1 MNALAELQDLM
12 HVIESA
18 SMFDSSV
25 ALLVQR
31 GLVLI
36 DQVQQDHRAELALA
50 HASAFRR
57 ASQDRPLQD
66 WASLARQLEDVLQGL
81 EAVAGRIEDA
91 ANLASKTV
99 PIATEA
105 APVLE
110 GAV

>member
-1 MNALAELQDLM
+1 
-12 HVIESA
+12 
-18 SMFDSSV
+18 MFDDGIV
-25 ALLVQR
+25 LQVQR
-31 GLVLI
+31 GLALVA
-36 DQVQQDHRAELALA
+36 QVQQDHKAELAQA

-57 ASQDRPLQD
+57 ASQDRPLQE
-66 WASLARQLEDVLQGL
+66 WASLARRLEDSLGGL
-81 EAVAGRIEDA
+81 EAVAGRIESA